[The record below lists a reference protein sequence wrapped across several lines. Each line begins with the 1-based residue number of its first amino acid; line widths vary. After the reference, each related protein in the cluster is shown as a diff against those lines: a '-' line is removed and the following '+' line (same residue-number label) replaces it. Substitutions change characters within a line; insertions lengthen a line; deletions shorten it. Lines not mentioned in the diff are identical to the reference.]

1 MNIYY
6 TEVGV
11 DGTVRAWVDGWV
23 VSRGAS
29 PPLVE
34 PWGYTI
40 DMGLAHAVTRHVL
53 DTVNDDV
60 EERTVRK
67 VADAVTGAGVWLKVF
82 DDPARVGGWLG
93 DGWSVDPDPGYLMSV
108 PLTASEAPAV
118 PDGYRVR
125 VWTRGGVT
133 RVMLA
138 GADGSWAA
146 RGQIA
151 PTGRTAVVDQV
162 ATSAAHRRRGL
173 GTFVMRTLVREAF
186 AQGAERG
193 VLAGTPDGR
202 ALYEALG
209 WRVEAPLTSAHF
221 TGAETEPS
229 GVSALPAAWSTA
241 TSRPPERPG
250 PGV

>member
-1 MNIYY
+1 M
-6 TEVGV
+6 

-40 DMGLAHAVTRHVL
+40 DVGTAEQVTRHVL
-53 DTVNDDV
+53 HSVNDDV

-82 DDPARVGGWLG
+82 EDPATVADWLG
-93 DGWSVDPDPGYLMSV
+93 EGWWVAPEPGWLMSV
-108 PLTASEAPAV
+108 PLTASEPPAV

-133 RVMLA
+133 RVLLA
-138 GADGSWAA
+138 APDGSWAA
-146 RGQIA
+146 RGQLA

-162 ATSAAHRRRGL
+162 ATSPAHQRRGL
-173 GTFVMRTLVREAF
+173 GSFVMRTLTQEAV

-209 WRVEAPLTSAHF
+209 WQVEAPLTSAKF
-221 TGAETEPS
+221 VGTPTG
-229 GVSALPAAWSTA
+229 
-241 TSRPPERPG
+241 RP
-250 PGV
+250 